1 MAGGSGSGNGASS
14 STGAVEVFGVSSEV
28 VVGTSSLEA
37 ELPENIFLTVLKKL
51 TMISLITLTYLIKF
65 MPL

>member
-1 MAGGSGSGNGASS
+1 MAGGSGLEKGASS

>member
-1 MAGGSGSGNGASS
+1 MAGGSGLEKGASS
-14 STGAVEVFGVSSEV
+14 STGAVKVFGVSSEV